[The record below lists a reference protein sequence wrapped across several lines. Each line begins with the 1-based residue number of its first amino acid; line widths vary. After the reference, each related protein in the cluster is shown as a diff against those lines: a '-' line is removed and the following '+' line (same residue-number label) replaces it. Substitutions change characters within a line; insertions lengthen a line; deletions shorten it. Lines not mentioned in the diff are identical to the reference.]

1 MFKISCILSYFI
13 IKPQHFLSIT
23 SLFCCCILSYFIIKP
38 QLGRAFSFGIF
49 CCILSYFIIKPQR
62 ICCIL
67 LNIIALEYFL
77 RIRSGMMCIKSNA
90 NLLKKF

>member
-1 MFKISCILSYFI
+1 MGCTDFFVISYFIIKPQLNVDVSFSIESCILSYFI
-13 IKPQHFLSIT
+13 IKPQ
-23 SLFCCCILSYFIIKP
+23 P
-38 QLGRAFSFGIF
+38 
-49 CCILSYFIIKPQR
+49 